1 MFQIFS
7 NELQERKL
15 VQIKAVAVVLAF
27 VIIIFLLLL
36 IIIISR
42 IVIIIVIITTPA
54 VLELASSQNQLY
66 VIDEGS
72 KPFWWN
78 PSFWSRNI
86 KDIMENFFS
95 LTYLHCNHSRG
106 IQSVHCPLASHL
118 HRCSTLGP
126 ADRSVGD
133 SGDSGASAVRG
144 LLMEHT
150 CIWNDSNEKSIFRLS
165 VYHLIYYHVV
175 MHL

>member
-15 VQIKAVAVVLAF
+15 VQIKAVAVILAF
-27 VIIIFLLLL
+27 VIIIFLL
-36 IIIISR
+36 IIIIST

-66 VIDEGS
+66 VIGEGS
-72 KPFWWN
+72 KPFWRN

-95 LTYLHCNHSRG
+95 LTYLLCNHSRG
-106 IQSVHCPLASHL
+106 IQ
-118 HRCSTLGP
+118 
-126 ADRSVGD
+126 
-133 SGDSGASAVRG
+133 
-144 LLMEHT
+144 
-150 CIWNDSNEKSIFRLS
+150 LS
-165 VYHLIYYHVV
+165 VMSSSFTSSPLLNSRVSRSLCGRLGLGRPRPIDGTHVHLKWFKRKIN
-175 MHL
+175 L